1 MIEQSRPTGNVGL
14 LAIIF
19 LIYGLEHYS
28 VCLHT
33 FAEYLKLEYC
43 NFVLINSA
51 AHGRVD
57 PATRLRVTE
66 GWLA

>member
-1 MIEQSRPTGNVGL
+1 MMIEQSRPTGSVGL
-14 LAIIF
+14 FAIIF
-19 LIYGLEHYS
+19 LFYGLEHYL

-57 PATRLRVTE
+57 RAARLIVRE
-66 GWLA
+66 GW